1 MFGSKY
7 RKYQFLSCIFVF
19 FTTNPTFSFA
29 NDQSVLVDPVVLTV
43 PDQSD
48 GIEVIL
54 STRDP
59 IQPIPAN
66 DGASLLKVIP
76 GFSVVRKG
84 GIGGDAV
91 YRGLAGSRLNF
102 ILDGMEF
109 LGGCGLRLDP
119 PTAYIFPETYDSAKL
134 IKGPQTV
141 RYGNGNSAG
150 VVLFDRAAEQTNGL
164 RAESAITVGSWGRK
178 DLLAVTEFGSNTFSF
193 EGDFSHGEQ
202 DDYEDGNGDAVHS
215 AFERDSASVVLGLRP
230 TDTLNVEVDVI
241 VSEAESSNSDRNV
254 DGSLFDRTS
263 YGVLLENGDESS
275 MLSFRAYTTSID
287 HVMDNFSRRTTA
299 NCGSGTN
306 NRCVTMNVARK
317 TDGMRVGLAFD
328 LGDAAEVNIG
338 ADAKQDE
345 HTSRNFMN
353 KSLAV
358 ASNFESGARIKDFES
373 EMVGVYADSN
383 VLVAKDLRLISG
395 LRTDYWNSSRFQNVG
410 NTNTESLFLGDDDQS
425 LLSGFVRLEMSD
437 PSRMINGYLGYGVS
451 ERPMDYWEATT
462 FNGITAGDTVNVQPE
477 KNQQWDMG
485 FTIEAGDL
493 LSNISVFYSNIDDYM
508 LTSDEATDSVSNVQ
522 VERWGGEIDARYNFA
537 YQWSVFGSLSFVT
550 ADNETDNTP
559 LAQTPPLEMRV
570 GVDHSINDWSFG
582 FLARYADAQTRI
594 DAGKGTVVGFDRRT
608 ATPSFYTLAVN
619 AGYDIS
625 AKSYVSLGIDN
636 LLDEDYFEH
645 INRTNSPAITGF
657 ITDNTAGVKEP
668 GRTVWLKAGIEF

>member
-7 RKYQFLSCIFVF
+7 RKHQLLSCIFVF

-43 PDQSD
+43 PHQSD

-178 DLLAVTEFGSNTFSF
+178 DLLAVTEFGSNMFSF

-215 AFERDSASVVLGLRP
+215 AFERDSASMVLGLRP

-263 YGVLLENGDESS
+263 YGVLLENGD
-275 MLSFRAYTTSID
+275 
-287 HVMDNFSRRTTA
+287 
-299 NCGSGTN
+299 
-306 NRCVTMNVARK
+306 
-317 TDGMRVGLAFD
+317 
-328 LGDAAEVNIG
+328 
-338 ADAKQDE
+338 
-345 HTSRNFMN
+345 
-353 KSLAV
+353 
-358 ASNFESGARIKDFES
+358 
-373 EMVGVYADSN
+373 
-383 VLVAKDLRLISG
+383 
-395 LRTDYWNSSRFQNVG
+395 
-410 NTNTESLFLGDDDQS
+410 
-425 LLSGFVRLEMSD
+425 
-437 PSRMINGYLGYGVS
+437 
-451 ERPMDYWEATT
+451 
-462 FNGITAGDTVNVQPE
+462 
-477 KNQQWDMG
+477 
-485 FTIEAGDL
+485 
-493 LSNISVFYSNIDDYM
+493 
-508 LTSDEATDSVSNVQ
+508 
-522 VERWGGEIDARYNFA
+522 
-537 YQWSVFGSLSFVT
+537 
-550 ADNETDNTP
+550 
-559 LAQTPPLEMRV
+559 
-570 GVDHSINDWSFG
+570 
-582 FLARYADAQTRI
+582 
-594 DAGKGTVVGFDRRT
+594 
-608 ATPSFYTLAVN
+608 
-619 AGYDIS
+619 
-625 AKSYVSLGIDN
+625 
-636 LLDEDYFEH
+636 
-645 INRTNSPAITGF
+645 
-657 ITDNTAGVKEP
+657 
-668 GRTVWLKAGIEF
+668 

>member
-7 RKYQFLSCIFVF
+7 KKYRLLSYIFIL
-19 FTTNPTFSFA
+19 FTVVPTLSFA
-29 NDQSVLVDPVVLTV
+29 NDQTVLVDPVVLTV

-54 STRDP
+54 NTRDP

-150 VVLFDRAAEQTNGL
+150 VVLFDRAAEQNNGL

-178 DLLAVTEFGSNTFSF
+178 DLLAVTEFGSDIFSF
-193 EGDFSHGEQ
+193 EGDFFHGEQ
-202 DDYEDGNGDAVHS
+202 DDYEDGNGDEVHS
-215 AFERDSASVVLGLRP
+215 AFERDSASMVLGLRP
-230 TDTLNVEVDVI
+230 TETLNVEVDVI

-373 EMVGVYADSN
+373 EMVGVYAESN
-383 VLVAKDLRLISG
+383 VLVAKDVRLMSG

-425 LLSGFVRLEMSD
+425 LLSGFLRLEMSD

-493 LSNISVFYSNIDDYM
+493 LSNISVFYSDIDDYM
-508 LTSDEATDSVSNVQ
+508 LTADEATDSVSNVQ
-522 VERWGGEIDARYNFA
+522 VERWGGEIDARYNFS
-537 YQWSVFGSLSFVT
+537 YQWSVFGNLSFVT

-594 DAGKGTVVGFDRRT
+594 DAGKGTVVGFDRLT
-608 ATPSFYTLAVN
+608 ATPSFYTLAIN
-619 AGYDIS
+619 AGYDIN

-657 ITDNTAGVKEP
+657 ITDNTVGVTEP